1 MSCERLNVKNPRSF
15 LEISMR
21 NLGRVNDAG
30 IWKPEIGR
38 HNTDVSN
45 NANIF
50 LHLFQKNA
58 LCIINTFFQHRH
70 LHKMQRI
77 IASTLIDWFLHT
89 FGWRL
94 LIGVGR
100 LCENELKRK
109 CRPVTT
115 WWSAIY
121 VLEKQPGLQTLNEQ
135 VVIL

>member
-1 MSCERLNVKNPRSF
+1 MNGCILRLILLDLSSCLMQIYTQSSRLLGPEFVKETCERLNVKNPRSF

-77 IASTLIDWFLHT
+77 IASTVID
-89 FGWRL
+89 
-94 LIGVGR
+94 
-100 LCENELKRK
+100 
-109 CRPVTT
+109 
-115 WWSAIY
+115 
-121 VLEKQPGLQTLNEQ
+121 
-135 VVIL
+135 